1 MTTSPI
7 AVSETVPVPGLLTD
21 RLRPVA
27 RHVSA
32 LECGEERLDYGQ
44 LARRVVTLAARFA
57 ARGVASG
64 SRVALA
70 ARRDPES
77 YTAMLAL
84 LALGAAYV
92 PLDTGYPPARLV
104 AMLEGAEADFIAG
117 ARPALANLPPH
128 AIRELFL
135 DDDDGVRASPALAE
149 VDSDRLAY
157 ILFTSGS
164 TGTPKGVAMP
174 RGPLTRLI
182 GWHLDHPRLACPA
195 RTLAFAPLSFDIHFQ
210 ELHSTLA
217 TGGTLVLIDEAARR
231 DPARLL
237 DVLDTLRIERLF
249 LPYVA
254 LQMLANAAHRGG
266 RVPRAL
272 ADVISAGETLRLTP
286 AIRALFRSLPG
297 ARLHNHYGPTESHV
311 VTTFQLDADPDAWPA
326 VSPIGK
332 PLPHVK
338 LALRKPE
345 DAPDLPAEQGE
356 LLIGGDCLA
365 AGYVGQD
372 RLTAERFIENP
383 DGLAGRWY
391 ASGDLAQRDADGNW
405 HGLGRLDAQT
415 KIDGFRVEPAEVEVA
430 LLGLAGVQA
439 AAVDARELP
448 ALGRQLVAW
457 VVPAPDA
464 DTGALIGQLRESLRK
479 ALPNYLQ
486 PAQIHTVEALPRTPS
501 GKIDLRALAIPVNIA
516 AASDETL
523 DPLTRVTRAWSQL
536 LGRADIDPDANVF
549 DLGARSLSV
558 VRLLALL
565 EAGGAGGLE
574 VADVY
579 AAPTPRGQAACLAG
593 DGDGQARLDAAGHR
607 GARQRAAFARMRPD
621 ARRVRHG

>member
-1 MTTSPI
+1 MTSP
-7 AVSETVPVPGLLTD
+7 AAVPGTTVFVPGVLSE
-21 RLRPVA
+21 RPRPSA
-27 RHVSA
+27 RHAPA

-44 LARRVVTLAARFA
+44 LAERVRTLAANLA
-57 ARGVASG
+57 GRGVAGG

-70 ARRDPES
+70 ARRDTES
-77 YTAMLAL
+77 YAAMLAL
-84 LALGAAYV
+84 LSLGAAYV
-92 PLDTGYPPARLV
+92 PLDLGYPPARLA
-104 AMLEGAEADFIAG
+104 AMLEAAEADFVAG
-117 ARPALANLPPH
+117 SRPALASLPSH
-128 AIRELFL
+128 GIRELAL
-135 DDDDGVRASPALAE
+135 DSKGEAPVVSPTLRE
-149 VDSDRLAY
+149 VDSSRLAY

-182 GWHLDHPRLACPA
+182 DWHLDHPRLARPA

-217 TGGTLVLIDEAARR
+217 TGGTLVLIDEAVRR

-237 DVLDTLRIERLF
+237 EALDALRIERLF

-254 LQMLANAAHRGG
+254 LQMLADAVQRGA
-266 RVPRAL
+266 RVPRML

-286 AIRALFRSLPG
+286 AIRALFRSLPD
-297 ARLHNHYGPTESHV
+297 ACLHNHYGPTESHV
-311 VTTFQLDADPDAWPA
+311 VTAHQLDADPAAWPA

-332 PLPHVK
+332 PLPYVK
-338 LALRKPE
+338 LALRKPK
-345 DAPDLPAEQGE
+345 DATDLPAQQGE

-365 AGYVGQD
+365 AGYVGQAH
-372 RLTAERFIENP
+372 LTAQRFIENP
-383 DGLAGRWY
+383 DGLTGRWY
-391 ASGDLAQRDADGNW
+391 ASGDLAQRDAEGNW

-415 KIDGFRVEPAEVEVA
+415 KIDGFRVEPAELEVA
-430 LLGLAGVQA
+430 LLGLAGVRA

-464 DTGALIGQLRESLRK
+464 DAAALIEQLREGLRK
-479 ALPNYLQ
+479 TLPDYLH

-501 GKIDLRALAIPVNIA
+501 GKIDLRALTVP
-516 AASDETL
+516 ETVGTEEEVV
-523 DPLTRVTRAWSQL
+523 DPLRRVTRAWSQL

-565 EAGGAGGLE
+565 DADNGGGLE

-579 AAPTPRGQAACLAG
+579 SAPTPRGQAARLAG
-593 DGDGQARLDAAGHR
+593 KGDGRAGLDAAARR
-607 GARQRAAFARMRPD
+607 GARQRAAFARMRPGMPG
-621 ARRVRHG
+621 RHV